1 MSPKKRRSKVRSAL
15 NATVLL
21 ALLATSGWL
30 TVEMRQRAD
39 TGQLPALGSLRADPT
54 AADGAS
60 DAPATVGRVTYLRL
74 THPARTVVRDKDG
87 DVVATFTDGTR
98 TAVLT
103 GPSRTFAEP
112 RTTRATVVTDSW
124 VRLLPR
130 AWTRGAEQ
138 QKWFTNWFHKY
149 LGSTAEDVFAVALQY
164 GDGAKP
170 AKNALGQR
178 FRGDSQFGPVDVVNQ
193 RKEQSDFY
201 DYLGTSFKFKDGRRE
216 TPEKNK
222 YGALDCSGFVRMV
235 YGYRSGYLLNSTD
248 QSTGAGLPRTANGI
262 ATGKPGLPILP
273 LVKTGNT
280 KNPLFYYARPST
292 IDALQPGDLL
302 FFELDKRT
310 GTRLD
315 HMAIYL
321 GLDTDGHA
329 RFISSRKEANG
340 PTLGDLGGDS
350 RLDGQG
356 FYAKWL
362 RSAKRI

>member
-1 MSPKKRRSKVRSAL
+1 MSPKKRRSKIRTAL
-15 NATVLL
+15 NTAVLV

-30 TVEMRQRAD
+30 TVEMRQRTD
-39 TGQLPALGSLRADPT
+39 NGRLPALGSLQAEPT
-54 AADGAS
+54 TPDDTAGAKAAA
-60 DAPATVGRVTYLRL
+60 GRMTYLRL
-74 THPARTVVRDKDG
+74 AHPARTVVRDTDG
-87 DVVATFTDGTR
+87 EVVATFTDGAR

-103 GPSRTFAEP
+103 GPGRTFAEP

-130 AWTRGAEQ
+130 AWAKGAEQ
-138 QKWFTNWFHKY
+138 QKWFASWFHQY
-149 LGSTAEDVFAVALQY
+149 RGSTADDVFAIALQY

-201 DYLGTSFKFKDGRRE
+201 DYLGTSWKFKDGLRE

-235 YGYRSGYLLNSTD
+235 YGYRSGYLLNATD
-248 QSTGAGLPRTANGI
+248 TSTGAGLPRTANGI

-280 KNPLFYYARPST
+280 RNPLYYYARPSS
-292 IDALQPGDLL
+292 IDALQPGDLV
-302 FFELDKRT
+302 FFEMDKRT
-310 GTRLD
+310 GIRLD

-350 RLDGQG
+350 RLDGDG